1 MKAHAE
7 THTEIFWSLDFT
19 IIVFPMTSCRSYFMH
34 LKDYSEKESMAQE
47 KVKDQGH
54 SNVNHERATKH

>member
-1 MKAHAE
+1 
-7 THTEIFWSLDFT
+7 
-19 IIVFPMTSCRSYFMH
+19 MTSYRPYFMH

-54 SNVNHERATKH
+54 PDVNHERATKH